1 MVIFCSRGSTP
12 RYSYNHNLILT
23 LRVSSKMKVAKIKK
37 NVTLISKVSQDQV
50 GLKAPNYLSIELRR
64 QCKIDMLIDRKK
76 FLNLH

>member
-1 MVIFCSRGSTP
+1 MVIFCSRRSTP

-50 GLKAPNYLSIELRR
+50 GLKAPNYLPIGPQRECETDLYV
-64 QCKIDMLIDRKK
+64 
-76 FLNLH
+76 N